1 MDYTVRNHWIGDC
14 NVWIFTIINPFC
26 RIDLLCSIL
35 HEELSVFGCV
45 WWEEKT
51 SVGIYIALWGIVL
64 YEETSIVY

>member
-1 MDYTVRNHWIGDC
+1 MYESSLLSNH
-14 NVWIFTIINPFC
+14 FC